1 MGYTA
6 ILSTET
12 LDILVLCLVSAI
24 ALELFSA
31 ALNDEGA
38 KAQFSQGCPCEKSLE
53 ECVAE
58 RTAAGFCDMTR
69 PVDDVGAKARRR
81 HTHSVA
87 SCEASANDNVESI
100 RSEESIR
107 IRNGRRRRRDIAAIS
122 SSIEVRCVGEQDRI
136 ALEVVVLKGK
146 RSNSRVC
153 PSNRPGSNQREMWKV
168 CGDLDNTK
176 RRFVASL
183 NVSALVLHRPR
194 PESC

>member
-1 MGYTA
+1 MPPRTDCGRMGYTA

-12 LDILVLCLVSAI
+12 LDILVLCLVSAV

-38 KAQFSQGCPCEKSLE
+38 KARFSQGCPRENSLE

-87 SCEASANDNVESI
+87 SCEASANDNVGSI
-100 RSEESIR
+100 RSKANNGRIR
-107 IRNGRRRRRDIAAIS
+107 LRNGRRRRLDIAATS
-122 SSIEVRCVGEQDRI
+122 SSGAVRCTGEQDCI

-153 PSNRPGSNQREMWKV
+153 P
-168 CGDLDNTK
+168 
-176 RRFVASL
+176 
-183 NVSALVLHRPR
+183 
-194 PESC
+194 